1 MRKIITFLG
10 IYPKETDYEFQG
22 QVYTGQV
29 FAEAMYHFL
38 DFDEMLVFT
47 TEEAAKNTLPILT
60 ALVDDR
66 IKPVSIPDGKD
77 TQEMW
82 QIFDE
87 LTNVVGDGDEVIFD
101 ITHGL
106 RSLPFLVFLA
116 AAFLKSAKNVTI
128 EAIYYGAFEL
138 SKQNDGKAP
147 VIEMSQFV
155 SLLDWLNA
163 SDQFIRTGNAAL
175 LAQLIRDQ
183 KPDFQQQQ
191 QDAAIRE
198 QSTQLSQAAR
208 ALEDV
213 SRSLRLILPD
223 QAMSASEKLQTTL
236 ASALASVNEYAPPF
250 SVLAQQVLSTYAPL
264 ALSNPRHQ
272 ANAVASLNRER
283 TLIKWYLERN
293 QIVQAVA
300 IAREWL
306 VSWGC
311 IQAGYTDLYNRDIRQ
326 TVEEAFGKAIGQQKE
341 QRGAFD
347 DYLFES
353 GRRLREI
360 PSLKNALNLYSRLG
374 NVRNTLL
381 HANKRKQPGQADELE
396 KQVRALCLQLE
407 QLPLP
412 SIESKEV
419 HDDPA

>member
-1 MRKIITFLG
+1 MKKIITFLG
-10 IYPKETDYEFQG
+10 IYPKETQYEFQG
-22 QVYTGQV
+22 QAYTGRV

-47 TEEAAKNTLPILT
+47 TEEAAKNTLPILA
-60 ALVDDR
+60 ALADDR
-66 IKPVSIPDGKD
+66 IKPVSIPDGKG

-87 LTNVVGDGDEVIFD
+87 LTNVVGDGDSVIFD
-101 ITHGL
+101 MTHGL

-116 AAFLKSAKNVTI
+116 AAFLKSAKTVTI
-128 EAIYYGAFEL
+128 EAIYYGAYEL
-138 SKQNDGKAP
+138 SKQNEGKAP

-163 SDQFIRTGNAAL
+163 SDQFVRTGNAAS
-175 LAQLIRDQ
+175 LAQLIRNQ
-183 KPDFQQQQ
+183 KPDFRQQQ

-198 QSTQLSQAAR
+198 QSIQLSRAAR

-223 QAMSASEKLQTTL
+223 QAMSASEQLQTTL
-236 ASALASVNEYAPPF
+236 ISALASVNEYAPPF
-250 SVLAQQVLSTYAPL
+250 SVLAQQVLSTYTPL
-264 ALSNPRHQ
+264 ALSNPRLQ
-272 ANAVASLNRER
+272 ANAIASLNRER

-311 IQAGYTDLYNRDIRQ
+311 VQAGYTDLYDRDVRQ
-326 TVEEAFGKAIGQQKE
+326 TVEEAFGKAINQQRK

-360 PSLKNALNLYSRLG
+360 PSLKNALNSYSQLG
-374 NVRNTLL
+374 DVRNTLL

-412 SIESKEV
+412 SIETKEV